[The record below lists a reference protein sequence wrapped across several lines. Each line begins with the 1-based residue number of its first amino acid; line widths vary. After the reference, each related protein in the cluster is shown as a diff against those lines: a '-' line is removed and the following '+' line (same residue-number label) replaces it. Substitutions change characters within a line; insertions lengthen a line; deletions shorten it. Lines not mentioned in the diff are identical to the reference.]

1 MTDTQNLAIRLNQN
15 DNVVV
20 ARADLLPGTSVDG
33 VDAAHHIPAGHKMA
47 TVAIPQGEPVRKY
60 DQIIGFASTD
70 IGPGDHVHTQ
80 NIEFKMFERDYRI
93 GEAVKNIDYVPEA
106 KRATF
111 DGIVRENGRVATR
124 NYIGVLTTVNC
135 SATVA
140 RYIADHFR
148 GPALEAYPNVDGVVA
163 ITHGTGCGMAADG
176 EGVAILQRTLAGY
189 ARHPNFAGILFV
201 GLGCEVAQ
209 IGMMMEVEG
218 LKPGPLLK
226 MFTIQE
232 TGGTAATVRHGI
244 EMIEGMLPHANEA
257 TRQPVPASELILG
270 LECGGSDAYSGISA
284 NPALGAA
291 ADLLVRNGGT
301 ACLGETPEI
310 YGAEHLLT
318 RRAVSQEVGEKLIAK
333 IRWWEDYVAKN
344 HGSMDNNPSP
354 GNKAGGLTTI
364 LEKSLGA
371 AAKGGT
377 TNLVDVYSYAEK
389 ITAKGFVFMDTPG
402 YDPVSVT
409 GMVAGGANVVC
420 FTTGR
425 GSVFGCKPT
434 PSIKLATNSA
444 MYRRMSEDMDVNCG
458 LVVDGDCSVEEMGE
472 RIFRKILDVASGKQS
487 CSEALGFGDSEF
499 LPWQIGATM

>member
-1 MTDTQNLAIRLNQN
+1 MTDAQNLAIRLNRN

-33 VDAAHHIPAGHKMA
+33 VNAAHHIPAGHKMA

-60 DQIIGFASTD
+60 DQIIGFASID
-70 IGPGDHVHTQ
+70 IAPGDHVHTQ

-106 KRATF
+106 ERATF

-148 GPALEAYPNVDGVVA
+148 GSALEAYPNVDGVVA

-176 EGVAILQRTLAGY
+176 EGMAILQRTLAGY

-244 EMIEGMLPHANEA
+244 EMVEGMLPHANEA
-257 TRQPVPASELILG
+257 TRQKVPASELILG

-301 ACLGETPEI
+301 ACLGETP
-310 YGAEHLLT
+310 
-318 RRAVSQEVGEKLIAK
+318 
-333 IRWWEDYVAKN
+333 
-344 HGSMDNNPSP
+344 
-354 GNKAGGLTTI
+354 
-364 LEKSLGA
+364 
-371 AAKGGT
+371 
-377 TNLVDVYSYAEK
+377 
-389 ITAKGFVFMDTPG
+389 
-402 YDPVSVT
+402 
-409 GMVAGGANVVC
+409 
-420 FTTGR
+420 
-425 GSVFGCKPT
+425 
-434 PSIKLATNSA
+434 
-444 MYRRMSEDMDVNCG
+444 
-458 LVVDGDCSVEEMGE
+458 
-472 RIFRKILDVASGKQS
+472 
-487 CSEALGFGDSEF
+487 
-499 LPWQIGATM
+499 